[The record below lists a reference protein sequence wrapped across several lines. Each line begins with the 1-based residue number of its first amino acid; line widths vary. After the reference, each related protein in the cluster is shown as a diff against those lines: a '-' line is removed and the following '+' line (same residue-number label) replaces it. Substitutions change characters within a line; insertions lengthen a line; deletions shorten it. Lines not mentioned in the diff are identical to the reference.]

1 MATYYDK
8 AFALALADHQ
18 FDVVHPW
25 WDLLSTMTIQFTM
38 IIALTSISLDVFSQF
53 GSGIKCTP
61 RNVHHSIGIQQV
73 WLVRYNDAHLYL

>member
-8 AFALALADHQ
+8 AFDLALADHQ
-18 FDVVHPW
+18 YDMVHPW

-61 RNVHHSIGIQQV
+61 RHQDAHVETWEKLELQQV
-73 WLVRYNDAHLYL
+73 MCSK